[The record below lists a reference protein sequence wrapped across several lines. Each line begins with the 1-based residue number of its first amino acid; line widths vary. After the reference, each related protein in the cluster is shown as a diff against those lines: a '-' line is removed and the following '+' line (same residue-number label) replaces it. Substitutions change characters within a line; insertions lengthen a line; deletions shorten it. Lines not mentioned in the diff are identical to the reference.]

1 MQFADIKFEPL
12 YDGVQAMVP
21 IGPYELSIVKHKM
34 SYGGKMGLY
43 EIAVMK
49 DKEQIELRGIT
60 EPNDT
65 VKGFLKEDDVL
76 KIIEQMKGIDYA

>member
-12 YDGVQAMVP
+12 YDGVQAMIP
-21 IGPYELSIVKHKM
+21 IGPYELIIVKHKM

-49 DKEQIELRGIT
+49 DNEQIELRGIT

-65 VKGFLKEDDVL
+65 VKGFLKEEDVL
-76 KIIEQMKGIDYA
+76 KIIDQMKGIDYA

>member
-1 MQFADIKFEPL
+1 MQFADLKFEPL
-12 YDGVQAMVP
+12 YDGVQAMIP

-76 KIIEQMKGIDYA
+76 KIIDQMKGIDYA

>member
-76 KIIEQMKGIDYA
+76 KIIDQMKGIDYA

>member
-1 MQFADIKFEPL
+1 MQFADLKFEPL
-12 YDGVQAMVP
+12 YDGVQAMIP
-21 IGPYELSIVKHKM
+21 IGPYQLSIVKHKM

-76 KIIEQMKGIDYA
+76 KIIDQMKGIDYA

>member
-49 DKEQIELRGIT
+49 DNEQIELRGIT

-76 KIIEQMKGIDYA
+76 NIIEQMKGIDYA

>member
-76 KIIEQMKGIDYA
+76 NIIEQMKGIVYA

>member
-49 DKEQIELRGIT
+49 DNEQIELRGIT

-76 KIIEQMKGIDYA
+76 KIIDQMKGIDYA

>member
-1 MQFADIKFEPL
+1 
-12 YDGVQAMVP
+12 
-21 IGPYELSIVKHKM
+21 
-34 SYGGKMGLY
+34 MGLY

-76 KIIEQMKGIDYA
+76 NIIEQMKGIDYA

>member
-34 SYGGKMGLY
+34 SYGGKMELY

-76 KIIEQMKGIDYA
+76 NIIEQMKGIDYA

>member
-1 MQFADIKFEPL
+1 MQFANLKFEPL
-12 YDGVQAMVP
+12 YDGVQAMIP
-21 IGPYELSIVKHKM
+21 IGPYQLSIVKHKM

-49 DKEQIELRGIT
+49 DNEQIELRGIT

-76 KIIEQMKGIDYA
+76 NIIEQMKGIDYA